1 MNINK
6 LSLVNVIRN
15 PVDTSVSMI
24 LMSLGVAIISMMLL
38 ISNATKNQLESNL
51 GGVDMVIGAKG
62 SPIQVILSSIF
73 HIDNPTGN
81 ISLSEVKKIVDD
93 PLIQSAVPVSFGD
106 NYKNYRI
113 VGTSK
118 EFPDIYSAQLKS
130 GKIWSQNLEVTI
142 GSSVAQKTKLKIGD
156 KFYGSHGLGSDGHV
170 HDNYDYVVVGIFEQS
185 NSVLDNLILTDTQ
198 SVWMI
203 HSNDIL
209 DNQDKMITSMLVKFK
224 SPIGLI
230 QIPRK
235 INSNT
240 TFQAAL
246 PSMEINRM
254 IDLLGFGISTIN
266 IIALLIIVVS
276 GVSIFLNLY
285 NSLRKRR
292 FELALIRVYG
302 ANKLQLMR
310 LILQESILISF
321 FGTLLGF
328 AISRLTLVVILNVF
342 VDNHNLDTIS
352 LSFIDS
358 EIVIVMLAF
367 IVGIFASIIP
377 VYKAYKIDAIKTLS
391 NA

>member
-1 MNINK
+1 
-6 LSLVNVIRN
+6 
-15 PVDTSVSMI
+15 
-24 LMSLGVAIISMMLL
+24 
-38 ISNATKNQLESNL
+38 
-51 GGVDMVIGAKG
+51 
-62 SPIQVILSSIF
+62 
-73 HIDNPTGN
+73 
-81 ISLSEVKKIVDD
+81 
-93 PLIQSAVPVSFGD
+93 
-106 NYKNYRI
+106 
-113 VGTSK
+113 
-118 EFPDIYSAQLKS
+118 
-130 GKIWSQNLEVTI
+130 
-142 GSSVAQKTKLKIGD
+142 
-156 KFYGSHGLGSDGHV
+156 
-170 HDNYDYVVVGIFEQS
+170 
-185 NSVLDNLILTDTQ
+185 
-198 SVWMI
+198 MI

-254 IDLLGFGISTIN
+254 IDLLGLGISTIN

-328 AISRLTLVVILNVF
+328 AISRLTLFVILNVF

-358 EIVIVMLAF
+358 EVVIVMLAF

-377 VYKAYKIDAIKTLS
+377 VYKAYKIDAIKTLT

>member
-6 LSLVNVIRN
+6 LSFVNVIRN
-15 PVDTSVSMI
+15 PVDTTVSMI

-118 EFPDIYSAQLKS
+118 EFPDIYSAELKS
-130 GKIWSQNLEVTI
+130 GKIWDQNLEVTI

-170 HDNYDYVVVGIFEQS
+170 HDNYDYVVVGVFEQS

-203 HSNDIL
+203 HSNDIN

-266 IIALLIIVVS
+266 IIALLIIIVS
-276 GVSIFLNLY
+276 GISIFLNLY
-285 NSLRKRR
+285 NSLRKRK
-292 FELALIRVYG
+292 FELALIRIYG
-302 ANKLQLMR
+302 ANKLRNCRVHSNISSTSNVR
-310 LILQESILISF
+310 LISTIIAWIINIIWICIFLRFVVTISNTHEVISF
-321 FGTLLGF
+321 
-328 AISRLTLVVILNVF
+328 VV
-342 VDNHNLDTIS
+342 
-352 LSFIDS
+352 
-358 EIVIVMLAF
+358 
-367 IVGIFASIIP
+367 
-377 VYKAYKIDAIKTLS
+377 Y
-391 NA
+391 

>member
-1 MNINK
+1 
-6 LSLVNVIRN
+6 
-15 PVDTSVSMI
+15 
-24 LMSLGVAIISMMLL
+24 MMLL

-81 ISLSEVKKIVDD
+81 ISLPEVKKIVDD

-328 AISRLTLVVILNVF
+328 AISRLTLFVILNVF

-358 EIVIVMLAF
+358 EVVIVMLAF

-377 VYKAYKIDAIKTLS
+377 VYKAYKIDAIKTLT

>member
-1 MNINK
+1 
-6 LSLVNVIRN
+6 
-15 PVDTSVSMI
+15 
-24 LMSLGVAIISMMLL
+24 
-38 ISNATKNQLESNL
+38 
-51 GGVDMVIGAKG
+51 
-62 SPIQVILSSIF
+62 
-73 HIDNPTGN
+73 
-81 ISLSEVKKIVDD
+81 
-93 PLIQSAVPVSFGD
+93 
-106 NYKNYRI
+106 
-113 VGTSK
+113 
-118 EFPDIYSAQLKS
+118 
-130 GKIWSQNLEVTI
+130 
-142 GSSVAQKTKLKIGD
+142 
-156 KFYGSHGLGSDGHV
+156 
-170 HDNYDYVVVGIFEQS
+170 
-185 NSVLDNLILTDTQ
+185 
-198 SVWMI
+198 
-203 HSNDIL
+203 
-209 DNQDKMITSMLVKFK
+209 
-224 SPIGLI
+224 
-230 QIPRK
+230 
-235 INSNT
+235 
-240 TFQAAL
+240 
-246 PSMEINRM
+246 M

-328 AISRLTLVVILNVF
+328 AVSRLTLVVILNVF

-377 VYKAYKIDAIKTLS
+377 VYKAYKIDAIKTLT